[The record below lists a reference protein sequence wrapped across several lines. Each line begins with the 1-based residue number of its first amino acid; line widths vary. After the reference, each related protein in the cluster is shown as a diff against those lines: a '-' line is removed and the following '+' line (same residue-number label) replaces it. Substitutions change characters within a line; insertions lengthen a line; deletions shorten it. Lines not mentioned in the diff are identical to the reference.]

1 MMLRLD
7 SLATKTKFALAGS
20 EGFILVAVL
29 WMLLALATLVAVY
42 AAYVTRSAFAVSA
55 NSDAIE
61 AEPLLAAGVEL
72 AAYRLV
78 GSKAS
83 ERPDTGQFNTRLAA
97 ARLSVVFQ
105 AEAARIDLNAASKEL
120 LAGLFTA
127 LGAAPRDAGDFA
139 DRIIAWRTPMA
150 RQQGIDLNPENSLY
164 RSAGLG
170 YTPRHS
176 PFVHVDEL
184 WLVYGIPPAFVQ
196 RMLPLVTVFTG
207 EAQID
212 ALAAAPEVIAALPGV
227 TPQVLQAVLA
237 ARNAGGLDQQSL
249 RELIGGSA
257 DALAAAS
264 GGKTFRLGVRVDF
277 DNGHHSAA
285 EVVIL
290 LPDDGSA
297 PYRVLSWQNAFDGAA
312 DRPLDFGG

>member
-1 MMLRLD
+1 MMLRFD
-7 SLATKTKFALAGS
+7 SLATKTKDASAGS

-29 WMLLALATLVAVY
+29 WMLLALTTLVAVY

-83 ERPDTGQFNTRLAA
+83 ERPDTGQFSARLAA
-97 ARLSVVFQ
+97 ARLSVAFQ
-105 AEAARIDLNAASKEL
+105 TEAARIDLNAGSKEL

-127 LGAAPRDAGDFA
+127 LGAAPRDAEDFA
-139 DRIIAWRTPMA
+139 DRIIAWRTPVA
-150 RQQGIDLNPENSLY
+150 PQQGIDSNPENSLY

-170 YTPRHS
+170 YTPRHG

-184 WLVYGIPPAFVQ
+184 WLVYGIPRAFVQ
-196 RMLPLVTVFTG
+196 RMLPLVTVFSD
-207 EAQID
+207 ESKID
-212 ALAAAPEVIAALPGV
+212 ALAAAPEVIAALPGM
-227 TPQVLQAVLA
+227 TPQVLQAVLT
-237 ARNAGGLDQQSL
+237 ARNAGGLDQESL
-249 RELIGGSA
+249 RQLIGSPA
-257 DALAAAS
+257 DSFAAAS

-290 LPDDGSA
+290 LPDDGPA